1 MQCTLIN
8 QTSMRQGPAY
18 KIQKEIPM
26 KTKLSLLILMISMI
40 FIATAC
46 APKETPIT
54 GTDRDTIL
62 AYTESQTD
70 SLMKGLKAGDYPMFS
85 ENFDQEM
92 LNAMSQEQFD
102 ALKADRDAKLGT
114 YVSRQVNTV
123 FQQGDF
129 YVVVYD
135 AVFEKDDAVTM
146 RVVFRTTDPHQIS
159 GLWFNK

>member
-1 MQCTLIN
+1 
-8 QTSMRQGPAY
+8 
-18 KIQKEIPM
+18 M
-26 KTKLSLLILMISMI
+26 KTKLSLLFLTI
-40 FIATAC
+40 FVLFLTTAC

>member
-1 MQCTLIN
+1 
-8 QTSMRQGPAY
+8 
-18 KIQKEIPM
+18 M
-26 KTKLSLLILMISMI
+26 KTKLSLLFLTV
-40 FIATAC
+40 FVLLLAAC

-54 GTDRDTIL
+54 GTDRDNIL

-70 SLMKGLKAGDYPMFS
+70 SLMEGLKSGDYALFS
-85 ENFDQEM
+85 ENFDQDM
-92 LNAMSQEQFD
+92 LNAMTQEQFD
-102 ALKADRDAKLGT
+102 ALKADRDAKLGA

-135 AVFEKDDAVTM
+135 TVFEKDDAVTM
-146 RVVFRTTDPHQIS
+146 RVVFRTSDPHQIS